1 MNTNDSIFVRRMLTK
16 GISQRQALSFFDGM
30 MPVTSVFMHGKWKG
44 NECNTGHMMD
54 GMLTAASWY
63 GKYFISR
70 NMVHP
75 LVFSD
80 RHGERYCV
88 DPKKVFPLLKQR
100 VEAPKPN
107 LVCGCTAVLRAVK
120 SISCCTII
128 VRPEAEKMPL
138 RFSEIMT
145 VMSSVMAM
153 MVTTD

>member
-1 MNTNDSIFVRRMLTK
+1 
-16 GISQRQALSFFDGM
+16 
-30 MPVTSVFMHGKWKG
+30 MPMKRLFGSCMK
-44 NECNTGHMMD
+44 
-54 GMLTAASWY
+54 
-63 GKYFISR
+63 
-70 NMVHP
+70 
-75 LVFSD
+75 
-80 RHGERYCV
+80 
-88 DPKKVFPLLKQR
+88 R

-107 LVCGCTAVLRAVK
+107 LVCECTAILRAVK